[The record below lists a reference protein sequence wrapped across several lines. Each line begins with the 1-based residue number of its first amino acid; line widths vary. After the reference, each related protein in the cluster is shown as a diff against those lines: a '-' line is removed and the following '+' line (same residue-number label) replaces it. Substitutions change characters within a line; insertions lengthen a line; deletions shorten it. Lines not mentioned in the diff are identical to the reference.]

1 MIDPVDENSKIEP
14 AYLPWHRPLLNQ
26 LLSLKQQRR
35 LPHAILIDACSEIG
49 GAEFIWHLSMLLLC
63 DDANDAV
70 PCGECHSCHLMLA
83 NTYPDF
89 RYVRL
94 LYDDKKKKINKN
106 IKIEQ
111 IRKLIYEA
119 NLTTSYNKLNI
130 FAIHPADKMNIESA
144 NSLLKTLEEPGAQ
157 VLILLMTSRKG
168 KLPVTVRSRCQ
179 IWPLDHPQNE
189 EAQYWLLGQGMD
201 TEDIDQY
208 LEYAGGDPQLALKLK
223 SEDYAGVVN
232 QFKQQFTQYLKN
244 EIDVSILASKLV
256 SYGAP
261 LVRRLI
267 KMAID
272 AYCYQLCGLNAKK
285 NTQPDLQKEAAQNAI
300 ALSGQVNQQL
310 MVEENNLNF
319 QLQLED
325 VLISLKQIVKRSK
338 H

>member
-1 MIDPVDENSKIEP
+1 VDALDQNSKVEP
-14 AYLPWHRPLLNQ
+14 LYLPWHRPLLNQ
-26 LLSLKQQRR
+26 LLSLKQQQR
-35 LPHAILIDACSEIG
+35 LPHAILIDSRSEID
-49 GAEFIWHLSMLLLC
+49 GAEFIWHLTMLLLC

-70 PCGECHSCHLMLA
+70 PCGECRSCHLMLA

-89 RYVRL
+89 KYLSL
-94 LYDDKKKKINKN
+94 LYDDKKKKLNKN
-106 IKIEQ
+106 INIEQ
-111 IRKLIYEA
+111 IRKLIYEV
-119 NLTTSYNKLNI
+119 NLTASYNKLKI

-144 NSLLKTLEEPGAQ
+144 NSLLKTLEEPGPQ

-179 IWPLDHPQNE
+179 IWPLEHPQNE

-201 TEDIDQY
+201 ADDIDQY

-223 SEDYAGVVN
+223 NEDYAGVVN
-232 QFKQQFTQYLKN
+232 QFKQQFAQYLKN

-256 SYGAP
+256 SNGAP

-267 KMAID
+267 KMVID
-272 AYCYQLCGLNAKK
+272 AYCYHLCGLSAKK
-285 NTQPDLQKEAAQNAI
+285 NTHAELQKEAAQSAI
-300 ALSGQVNQQL
+300 TLSGQVNRQL

-325 VLISLKQIVKRSK
+325 VLISLKQIIKWSK

>member
-1 MIDPVDENSKIEP
+1 
-14 AYLPWHRPLLNQ
+14 
-26 LLSLKQQRR
+26 LK
-35 LPHAILIDACSEIG
+35 
-49 GAEFIWHLSMLLLC
+49 
-63 DDANDAV
+63 
-70 PCGECHSCHLMLA
+70 
-83 NTYPDF
+83 
-89 RYVRL
+89 
-94 LYDDKKKKINKN
+94 
-106 IKIEQ
+106 
-111 IRKLIYEA
+111 
-119 NLTTSYNKLNI
+119 I

-189 EAQYWLLGQGMD
+189 ESQYWLLGQGMD

-223 SEDYAGVVN
+223 SEDYAGIVN

-256 SYGAP
+256 SNGAP

-285 NTQPDLQKEAAQNAI
+285 NTQPDLQKEAARSAI

-325 VLISLKQIVKRSK
+325 VLISLKHIVKRSK

>member
-1 MIDPVDENSKIEP
+1 MDALDQNSKVEP
-14 AYLPWHRPLLNQ
+14 LYLPWHRPLLNQ
-26 LLSLKQQRR
+26 LLSLNQQQR
-35 LPHAILIDACSEIG
+35 LPHAILIDSKSEID
-49 GAEFIWHLSMLLLC
+49 GAEFIWHLAMLLLC

-70 PCGECHSCHLMLA
+70 PCGECRSCHLMLA

-89 RYVRL
+89 KYLSL
-94 LYDDKKKKINKN
+94 LYDDKKKKLNKN
-106 IKIEQ
+106 INIEQ
-111 IRKLIYEA
+111 IRKLIYEV
-119 NLTTSYNKLNI
+119 NLTASYDKLKI

-144 NSLLKTLEEPGAQ
+144 NSLLKTLEEPGPQ

-179 IWPLDHPQNE
+179 IWPLEHPQNE

-201 TEDIDQY
+201 ADDIDQY

-223 SEDYAGVVN
+223 NEDYAGVVH
-232 QFKQQFTQYLKN
+232 QFKQQFAQYLKN

-256 SYGAP
+256 SNGAP

-267 KMAID
+267 KMVID
-272 AYCYQLCGLNAKK
+272 AYCYHLCGLSAKK
-285 NTQPDLQKEAAQNAI
+285 NTYAELQKEAAQSAI
-300 ALSGQVNQQL
+300 TLSGQVNRQL

-325 VLISLKQIVKRSK
+325 VLISLKQIIKWSK